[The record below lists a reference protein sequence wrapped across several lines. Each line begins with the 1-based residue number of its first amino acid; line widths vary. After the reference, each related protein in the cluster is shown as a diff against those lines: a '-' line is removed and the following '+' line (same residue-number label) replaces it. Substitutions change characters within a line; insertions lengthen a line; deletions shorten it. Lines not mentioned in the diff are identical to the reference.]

1 MRFKNVYK
9 LHTLPFISGPLAVS
23 PRPQYE
29 IIPALAIQSA
39 HKKQFKVSSTTSIL
53 H

>member
-1 MRFKNVYK
+1 MCTNCTHY
-9 LHTLPFISGPLAVS
+9 PLYLVPLLFL

-39 HKKQFKVSSTTSIL
+39 HKKQFEVSSTTSIL